1 MKTKNT
7 RYLPLASLLFV
18 LFLTVYFFPGDY
30 EGMINPFLPVVITLE
45 IAAFIGGGGFL
56 SARMKRR
63 RRDDGGTNT

>member
-1 MKTKNT
+1 M
-7 RYLPLASLLFV
+7 